1 MSAKHLDWLQSISAD
16 GLKVAM
22 PELLHYRSKTG
33 LLDLSPKHG
42 LQARLA
48 GQYVS
53 AHKGRGMEFDE
64 VRHYQPGDDIR
75 MIDWRVTART
85 NVTHTKLFREERER
99 PVFIVTDLSESMQF
113 GSQLMFKSVQ
123 ASHLA
128 SLMAWSV
135 NRMGDRLGGI
145 VFNEQQHS
153 EQKPKARTPA
163 VLHYLHHL
171 QQMTKQISEQTDEQ
185 TANIS
190 AKSDNHFTQTCMRL
204 RRLARP
210 GSLVIIIS
218 DFHNLNEVAAKHL
231 TLLSQH
237 CELMAYRIFDPMEQ
251 ALPKFAGRMN
261 LPVEYNG
268 EQGVVTLGDKK
279 IAQSYQTEYQQMIEQ
294 QDTWLRRCRCTAINV
309 SAGEPLEVQL
319 R

>member
-1 MSAKHLDWLQSISAD
+1 
-16 GLKVAM
+16 M

-33 LLDLSPKHG
+33 LLDLSPKYG
-42 LQARLA
+42 LQARLS

-85 NVTHTKLFREERER
+85 NTTHTKLFREERER

-113 GSQLMFKSVQ
+113 GSQLLFKSVQ

-128 SLMAWSV
+128 SLMAWAV

-145 VFNEQQHS
+145 VFNEQQHA
-153 EQKPKARTPA
+153 EQKPKARTPS

-171 QQMTKQISEQTDEQ
+171 EQMNTQVNNNTD
-185 TANIS
+185 NS
-190 AKSDNHFTQTCMRL
+190 SDDTNQHFIQTCMRL

-210 GSLVIIIS
+210 GSLIIIIS
-218 DFHNLNEVAAKHL
+218 DFHNLNETATKHL

-237 CELMAYRIFDPMEQ
+237 CEIMAYRIFDPMEQ
-251 ALPKFAGRMN
+251 ALPKFSGRMT

-268 EQGVVTLGDKK
+268 EQGVVTLGDHK
-279 IAQSYQTEYQQMIEQ
+279 IAQSYQSEYQHMIAQ
-294 QDTWLRRCRCTAINV
+294 QDAWLRRCRCIATNV
-309 SAGEPLEVQL
+309 SAGVPLEVQL